1 MRLTEAH
8 ARIHLRQTA
17 TVEDA
22 EVAKAIFMHWRD
34 EANIRDEAEFQ
45 TGMSKQK
52 QSSTVRIIMQ
62 EISDANEGLMKMSQI
77 IEAALVEGI
86 SEPTVRTVI
95 SNLHRGGTIYES
107 QTGTY
112 QWT

>member
-1 MRLTEAH
+1 M
-8 ARIHLRQTA
+8 
-17 TVEDA
+17 DA

-52 QSSTVRIIMQ
+52 QSSLVRIIMQ
-62 EISDANEGLMKMSQI
+62 EISDANEGRMKMSQI
-77 IEAALVEGI
+77 IDAALIKGI
-86 SEPTVRTVI
+86 SDSTVRSVI
-95 SNLHRGGTIYES
+95 SRLSTTGAIYEP

-112 QWT
+112 EWA